1 MTVKE
6 LREKLKNIPDNYMV
20 LIPYEGR
27 LTVATSVTVG
37 FNEVDCAVIIDN
49 YTDDED
55 NDE

>member
-27 LTVATSVTVG
+27 LTAATSVTVG
-37 FNEVDCAVIIDN
+37 FNELDCAVIIDT
-49 YTDDED
+49 YTEDED

>member
-37 FNEVDCAVIIDN
+37 FNELDCAVIIDN